1 MMKGGIGG
9 LMKQAQQMQENMK
22 KMQDQ
27 LATVEV
33 EGQSGA
39 GLVKVVMTCKHDVR
53 RVTIDP
59 SLLADDKDMLED
71 LIAAAVND
79 AVRKV
84 ESTTAE
90 KMSGFTSGLNLPPG
104 MKLPF

>member
-39 GLVKVVMTCKHDVR
+39 GMVKVVMTCKHDVR

-59 SLLADDKDMLED
+59 SVMDDREMLED
-71 LIAAAVND
+71 LLAAAVND
-79 AVRKV
+79 AVRRV
-84 ESTTAE
+84 EATTAE
-90 KMSGFTSGLNLPPG
+90 KMAGFTSGLNLPPG
-104 MKLPF
+104 FKLPF